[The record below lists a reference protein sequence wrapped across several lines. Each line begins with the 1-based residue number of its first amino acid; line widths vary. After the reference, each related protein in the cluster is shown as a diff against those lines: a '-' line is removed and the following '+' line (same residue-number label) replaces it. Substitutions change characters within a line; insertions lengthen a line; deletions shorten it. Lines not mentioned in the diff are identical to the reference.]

1 MELKLVYKSLCPNC
15 GNTITSERLA
25 KGLACEVCLPDENG
39 KLKSGPLLEIERR
52 NEKVEEDRKSV
63 V

>member
-1 MELKLVYKSLCPNC
+1 MELKIVYKNLCPNC

-39 KLKSGPLLEIERR
+39 K
-52 NEKVEEDRKSV
+52 
-63 V
+63 